1 MPIAIVTDST
11 ALFPNPVFPGR
22 DLVNILTPAWQPELP
37 GGVERLKAADFPH
50 SLRGSTAPRL
60 LTPSAADF
68 ETLFH
73 KLGSTHEGVLAILH
87 SGQFSRIEEEA
98 QAAAT
103 TVHGNVPVRVVDS
116 LSVSLGLG
124 LLVQAAAAAS
134 AGGMPLTELDL
145 HVRSLLPRVF
155 GMLCIP
161 GLTYL
166 ERNGGNGGVHKGGVN
181 PSQALVGEHLEIL
194 QVFMLDN
201 GELMPTQKARNPR
214 QLVDIMHEFL
224 SEFMDL
230 AHIALL
236 QGTPAFEAE
245 TRALRERLAEEGR
258 TTPISEQI
266 INAPLASFIGPHA
279 LGLFAIRA

>member
-1 MPIAIVTDST
+1 MPVAIVTDST

-22 DLVNILTPAWQPELP
+22 ELVNILTPAWQPGLP
-37 GGVERLKAADFPH
+37 AGVERLRAGDFPL
-50 SLRGSTAPRL
+50 SLRGAAAPRL
-60 LTPSAADF
+60 LTPTAVDF
-68 ETLFH
+68 EALFH
-73 KLGSTHEGVLAILH
+73 QLGSAHDGVLAILH
-87 SGQFSRIEEEA
+87 SGQFSSIEEEA
-98 QAAAT
+98 QAAAGA
-103 TVHGNVPVRVVDS
+103 VHGNVPVRVVDS

-124 LLVQAAAAAS
+124 LLVQAAATAS
-134 AGGMPLTELDL
+134 AGGMPLAELDL

-166 ERNGGNGGVHKGGVN
+166 ERGGSVN
-181 PSQALVGEHLEIL
+181 PSQARVGEHLDIL
-194 QVFMLDN
+194 QVFTLDN

-230 AHIALL
+230 EHIALL
-236 QGTPAFEAE
+236 QGTPPFEAE

-266 INAPLASFIGPHA
+266 INAPLASFIGPRS
-279 LGLFAIRA
+279 LGLFAIRASRPPEQ